1 MKLTTEDLRRIAE
14 VEYADIVVDSQPL
27 GEKARLFLFDAS
39 YIDLW
44 LSRKL
49 EGRFGYHWERG
60 HIDGRVYRYDNFANT
75 AWRNV
80 NTYPRHFHKGGQDL
94 VEAAPFAE
102 DLLVGFREFMD
113 FVRDS
118 LSQ

>member
-1 MKLTTEDLRRIAE
+1 MMLTADDLRRIAE

-27 GEKARLFLFDAS
+27 GEKARFFLYDAN
-39 YIDLW
+39 YIDVW

-49 EGRFGYHWERG
+49 EGRFGYHWERS

-75 AWRNV
+75 AWRDV
-80 NTYPRHFHKGGQDL
+80 STYPRHFHNGSQDD

-102 DLLVGFREFMD
+102 DLVTGFREFLD
-113 FVRDS
+113 FVRHR
-118 LSQ
+118 LGQ